1 MLFRSLFV
9 DNEFGGTGR
18 VTLHSGEAEVVACL
32 LSTTWMETY
41 SRVFPPTVGPLVSKD
56 KGDAEWQELE
66 MMDIRKA
73 ESRDVRQEIKNALDD
88 FEAVTNGQKMDR
100 FDEDQQHEELKKIL
114 MNYQKGQDA
123 GNNTISADDDLS
135 TAFGKASIVLYEK
148 RMCIICAQM
157 NLVCGAQQY
166 RNYTVRA
173 SVSIQLVIIPN
184 KVSSAEMISV
194 SKPPSCCRVMLL

>member
-1 MLFRSLFV
+1 MFLNQEHGFAHIGLAANTNQDNWDDQELFV

-41 SRVFPPTVGPLVSKD
+41 SRVFLPTVGPLVSKD

-100 FDEDQQHEELKKIL
+100 FDAYKEVKLRL
-114 MNYQKGQDA
+114 C
-123 GNNTISADDDLS
+123 T
-135 TAFGKASIVLYEK
+135 
-148 RMCIICAQM
+148 R
-157 NLVCGAQQY
+157 
-166 RNYTVRA
+166 
-173 SVSIQLVIIPN
+173 
-184 KVSSAEMISV
+184 
-194 SKPPSCCRVMLL
+194 